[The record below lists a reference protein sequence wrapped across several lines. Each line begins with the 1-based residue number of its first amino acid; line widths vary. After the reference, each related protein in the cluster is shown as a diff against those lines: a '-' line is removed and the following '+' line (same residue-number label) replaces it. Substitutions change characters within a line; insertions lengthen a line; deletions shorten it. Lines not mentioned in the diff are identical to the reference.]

1 MLDEAGLIAFT
12 QDLVRQ
18 KTLSGQEE
26 PVARLIQARMRALG
40 FDEVWV
46 DEYGS
51 VVGSLRG
58 TRPGTAH
65 RILFDAHI
73 DTVDVSSPER
83 WTHPPF
89 GGILVNRRIY
99 GRGSSDM
106 KGSAAAMVYAAAS
119 LIPEKARLAGE
130 IIISAS
136 VTEEII
142 EGAALG
148 KVMDRVRP
156 DWVVIGESTE
166 LNVNRGQRGRG
177 EVELSTIGRPAHSS
191 NPQVGINAAKKMVRL
206 LSEME
211 KIPLPKSDF
220 LGPALLELTDIMSTP
235 YPGFSVIPDRCQVT
249 FDRRLLVGETEE
261 VVLAPIREVIERL
274 RATDPDL
281 QAVARIAVSDLTT
294 YTSRTL
300 QFKKFAPA
308 WELPESAALVQGAL
322 RALRCIGL
330 QPALRSYSFC
340 TNGSYSAGI
349 AGVPTIGFGP
359 SREEQAHVI
368 DEYIEVEQLV
378 WAAKGFAAIA
388 REMLG
393 GTS

>member
-18 KTLSGQEE
+18 RTLSGQEE
-26 PVARLIQARMRALG
+26 PVARLIQERMRALG
-40 FDEVWV
+40 FDDVWV

-51 VVGSLRG
+51 VVGGVRG
-58 TRPGTAH
+58 ARPGTGR

-83 WTHPPF
+83 WTRAPF
-89 GGILVNRRIY
+89 GGELVNGRIY

-130 IIISAS
+130 ILVSAS
-136 VTEEII
+136 VAEEII

-148 KVMDRVRP
+148 KVMERMRP

-166 LNVNRGQRGRG
+166 LNLNRGQRGRG
-177 EVELSTIGRPAHSS
+177 EVELITIGRPAHSS

-206 LSEME
+206 LAEIE
-211 KIPLPKSDF
+211 KLPLPKSDF

-235 YPGFSVIPDRCQVT
+235 YPGFSVIPDRCKVT
-249 FDRRLLVGETEE
+249 FDRRLLVGETED
-261 VVLAPIREVIERL
+261 VVLTPIREVIGRL
-274 RATDPDL
+274 RAIDPDL
-281 QAVARIAVSDLTT
+281 QAEARIAVSDLTT
-294 YTSRTL
+294 YTGRTL

-308 WELPESAALVQGAL
+308 WEFPEREALVQGAL
-322 RALRCIGL
+322 RALRRIGL
-330 QPALRSYSFC
+330 QPAVRSYSFC

-359 SREEQAHVI
+359 SREDQAHVI
-368 DEYIEVEQLV
+368 DEYVEVEQLL
-378 WAAKGFAAIA
+378 WAARGFAAIA
-388 REMLG
+388 REVLG
-393 GTS
+393 GTF

>member
-26 PVARLIQARMRALG
+26 PVVRLIEARMRDLG
-40 FDEVWV
+40 FDEVRV
-46 DEYGS
+46 DEWGSAVGS
-51 VVGSLRG
+51 VRG
-58 TRPGTAH
+58 THPRTGG

-83 WTHPPF
+83 WTRPPF
-89 GGILVNRRIY
+89 GGQLLNGRIY
-99 GRGSSDM
+99 GRGASDM

-119 LIPEKARLAGE
+119 LIPERARFAGE
-130 IIISAS
+130 IFISAS
-136 VTEEII
+136 VAEEII
-142 EGAALG
+142 EGVALG

-177 EVELSTIGRPAHSS
+177 EVELTTIGQPAHSS

-206 LSEME
+206 LAEIE
-211 KIPLPKSDF
+211 KLLLPKSDF

-235 YPGFSVIPDRCQVT
+235 YPAFSVIPDRCKVT
-249 FDRRLLVGETEE
+249 FDRRLLVGESEE
-261 VVLAPIREVIERL
+261 TVLAPIRETIQRL

-281 QAVARIAVSDLTT
+281 QAEARIAVSDLTT
-294 YTSRTL
+294 YTGRTL
-300 QFKKFAPA
+300 QFQKFAPA
-308 WELPESAALVQGAL
+308 WELPEGEPLVRGSL
-322 RALRCIGL
+322 RALRRIGL
-330 QPALRSYSFC
+330 LPAVGRYSFC
-340 TNGSYSAGI
+340 TNGSYSAGV
-349 AGVPTIGFGP
+349 AGIPTIGFGP
-359 SREEQAHVI
+359 SREDQAHVI
-368 DEYIEVEQLV
+368 DEYIEVDQLV